1 MKTALDGL
9 PTELYPQIAIH
20 LSLFDVLN
28 MTRLT
33 RRIRSSLRNAAFGKR
48 FLKQDAVNLQFE
60 VVLATPVS
68 GLDTFELG
76 ISDKQP
82 PDTLHS
88 TAHAGAQSLL
98 TERTYF
104 LRRQSGDS
112 GDAHYFRVS
121 PSGSFR
127 CWSESLPN
135 GLPKCTS
142 TPALNHSG
150 GLSKVIEVVQAEHR
164 AVCPLCRHTRAEKI
178 VCWVDKQYRVF
189 FQSWTDSYVLG
200 ERETMQISVIHQEDA
215 SSLWQEADGPIQL
228 APARVQVLRYGLVQG
243 PGRGKGLERFFGL
256 DCDAALGPHE
266 EARLPS
272 PSSSDAVRIYNPW
285 A

>member
-1 MKTALDGL
+1 MHPTLESL
-9 PTELYPQIAIH
+9 PEELYPQIAIH
-20 LSLFDVLN
+20 LSLFNVLSL
-28 MTRLT
+28 TCLT
-33 RRIRSSLRNAAFGKR
+33 RRIRYSLRNPAFGKR
-48 FLKQDAVNLQFE
+48 FLEQDAVNLHFE

-82 PDTLHS
+82 PDALQCTS
-88 TAHAGAQSLL
+88 HAAQSLL

-104 LRRQSGDS
+104 LRRQSGES

-127 CWSESLPN
+127 TWSESLPN

-142 TPALNHSG
+142 TPTLNHSG
-150 GLSKVIEVVQAEHR
+150 GLSKVIEIVTAEHR
-164 AVCPLCRHTRAEKI
+164 AECAPCRHTRAEKI
-178 VCWVDKQYRVF
+178 VWWVDKQYRVF
-189 FQSWTDSYVLG
+189 FQSWTDSYVFG

-215 SSLWQEADGPIQL
+215 SSLWQEADGPRQF
-228 APARVQVLRYGLVQG
+228 APAKVQVLRYGLVQG

-272 PSSSDAVRIYNPW
+272 PSSSDAAVQIYNPW